1 MVGSHSEGSCPSPGL
16 LWLSEGVTV
25 LGAGGATRAGT
36 ADCLAG
42 DQPGAGSSVQGLRQT
57 SANGHAAPSSALPSP
72 VLPGK
77 SGKGALCPAV
87 SCTFL
92 LVRLCER
99 SLPYVRLLC
108 L

>member
-1 MVGSHSEGSCPSPGL
+1 MVGSHSVVSCPSPEL

-25 LGAGGATRAGT
+25 RGAGSATRAGT

-42 DQPGAGSSVQGLRQT
+42 GQPGAGSSVQGLRQT
-57 SANGHAAPSSALPSP
+57 GTNGHAAPSSPLPSP

-77 SGKGALCPAV
+77 SGKGPLCPARF
-87 SCTFL
+87 CWFDC
-92 LVRLCER
+92 VRA
-99 SLPYVRLLC
+99 LPCVRLLC